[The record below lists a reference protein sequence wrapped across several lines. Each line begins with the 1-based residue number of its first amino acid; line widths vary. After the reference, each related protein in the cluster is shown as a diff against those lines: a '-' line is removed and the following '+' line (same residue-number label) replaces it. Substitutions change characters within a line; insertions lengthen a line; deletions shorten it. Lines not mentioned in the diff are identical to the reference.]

1 MGVISSVGRKILAM
15 GVMSIV
21 RVIARMSIMVML
33 MVMVGVVG
41 CSQLI
46 SHICF
51 QKNVR

>member
-1 MGVISSVGRKILAM
+1 
-15 GVMSIV
+15 
-21 RVIARMSIMVML
+21 MVML

-51 QKNVR
+51 QKNVRWCK